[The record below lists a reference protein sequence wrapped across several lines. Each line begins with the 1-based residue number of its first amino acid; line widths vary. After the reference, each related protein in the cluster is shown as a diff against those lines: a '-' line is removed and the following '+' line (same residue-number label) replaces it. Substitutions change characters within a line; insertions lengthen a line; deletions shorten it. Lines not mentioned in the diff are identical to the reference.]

1 MSESQTYFFSLRK
14 RVMEEEPDVR
24 QDLCGPQH
32 LQSMVVHTCNWERR
46 QEFPA
51 MGNKG
56 RHYPSTQ

>member
-1 MSESQTYFFSLRK
+1 
-14 RVMEEEPDVR
+14 MEEEPDVR